1 MTSGNRGLQIA
12 LVYLRRLGLLWAG
25 VFVLFL
31 ICRVTFWSSD
41 VEVGFYAPVIFW
53 ALSFGAAWVATALG
67 WKEAALIFVGV
78 ALAGV
83 VLAYALHA
91 SFYGLREVGVLR

>member
-1 MTSGNRGLQIA
+1 VIGRRRALQIA
-12 LVYLRRLGLLWAG
+12 LAYLKPLGLVWAG
-25 VFVLFL
+25 VFALLL

-53 ALSFGAAWVATALG
+53 ALSFGAVWAAIALG
-67 WKEAALIFVGV
+67 WREAVLIFVGV

-83 VLAYALHA
+83 ALAYALHA
-91 SFYGLREVGVLR
+91 SFYGLREVGVLQ